1 MLELMNWNGVEVIDS
16 RVVAEAVGKDHH
28 KLMRDIRV
36 YIEHLNQT
44 NFGPVE
50 NNPSQS
56 QNLDE
61 SIFGSVENSPSQS
74 HIINQR
80 KFAPVD
86 FFIESE
92 YTDAKGETR
101 HCYLITKKG
110 CEMIANKM
118 TGAKG
123 TQFTAAYVTLFNDM
137 EKKQVDQEMIVL
149 PRNYKEALQQ
159 LIIQVDKNEEL
170 QRQNTALIHR
180 IDQLEEKLE
189 LPAPKQEPKLYT
201 ASEIAA
207 EYGMN
212 VRELNLILCS
222 CQILKKINGRWR
234 INQRYQSKGYAV
246 NTWAYVRWTDAGRKF
261 IHDKLKAK
269 GYALK
274 G

>member
-1 MLELMNWNGVEVIDS
+1 
-16 RVVAEAVGKDHH
+16 
-28 KLMRDIRV
+28 
-36 YIEHLNQT
+36 
-44 NFGPVE
+44 
-50 NNPSQS
+50 
-56 QNLDE
+56 
-61 SIFGSVENSPSQS
+61 
-74 HIINQR
+74 
-80 KFAPVD
+80 
-86 FFIESE
+86 
-92 YTDAKGETR
+92 
-101 HCYLITKKG
+101 
-110 CEMIANKM
+110 MIANKM

-170 QRQNTALIHR
+170 QQQNTELIHR

-201 ASEIAA
+201 ASEIAT

>member
-1 MLELMNWNGVEVIDS
+1 MLEPMHWNGIEVIDS
-16 RVVAEAVGKDHH
+16 RVVAEAVGKEH
-28 KLMRDIRV
+28 KELMRTIRT
-36 YIEHLNQT
+36 YIQHLAES
-44 NFGPVE
+44 NFGLSENSPSQSQNLAERRIALSE

-56 QNLDE
+56 QNLAE
-61 SIFGSVENSPSQS
+61 AKFGPSE
-74 HIINQR
+74 
-80 KFAPVD
+80 
-86 FFIESE
+86 FFINSE
-92 YTDAKGETR
+92 YKDSTGRTLP
-101 HCYLITKKG
+101 CYLITKKG

-137 EKKQVDQEMIVL
+137 EKKQADQEMIVL

-159 LIIQVDKNEEL
+159 LIEQVDKNEEL